1 MMVKE
6 RSLNFHAGSD
16 TIKNVADWVRIY
28 DLPVEYYDARVM
40 TFIENRIGKMVKVDK
55 NTLMQEH
62 GSNNGSSTKFSCV
75 FVSKS
80 LLVPSPE
87 TIFFPT
93 VGLRMSNNRAKG
105 AKLGDNEKS
114 QKQLFPQKGYG

>member
-16 TIKNVADWVRIY
+16 TIKNVADWVCIY

-55 NTLMQEH
+55 NTLMQEQ
-62 GSNNGSSTKFSCV
+62 GKYDCLCVEVNLTKLLLAMFTIKGKKYNVDYEGQICV
-75 FVSKS
+75 FS
-80 LLVPSPE
+80 
-87 TIFFPT
+87 
-93 VGLRMSNNRAKG
+93 
-105 AKLGDNEKS
+105 
-114 QKQLFPQKGYG
+114 